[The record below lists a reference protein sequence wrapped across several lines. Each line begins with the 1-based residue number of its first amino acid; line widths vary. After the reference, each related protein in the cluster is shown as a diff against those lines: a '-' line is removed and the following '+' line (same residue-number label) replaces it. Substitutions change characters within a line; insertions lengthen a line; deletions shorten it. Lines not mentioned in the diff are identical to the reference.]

1 MANDVLGA
9 AVANTV
15 LTAAHLNG
23 WGNATSYTPAL
34 TASVTNPT
42 LGNSTITGYYVR
54 YDQLYMVHITLTI
67 GSTFSVGSGTY
78 YLSLPVSLAGS
89 VTGSGVYYDSSTG
102 NVYPLV
108 AVNTTSSTTVA
119 LYQTDAV
126 NTVLTHAVPVTP
138 GTSDAYYV
146 TVVGRTP

>member
-9 AVANTV
+9 AVANSV

-23 WGNATSYTPAL
+23 WGNAISYTPAL
-34 TASVTNPT
+34 TASTTNPT
-42 LGNSTITGYYVR
+42 LGNSTVTGNYVR
-54 YDQLYMVHITLTI
+54 YDQLYIVHVTLTI

-89 VTGSGVYYDSSTG
+89 VAGTGSFYDSSTG
-102 NVYPLV
+102 NIYPII
-108 AVNTTSSTTVA
+108 AVNTTSSSTVA
-119 LYQTDAV
+119 LYQTDVV

-138 GTSDAYYV
+138 GTGDIYNV
-146 TVVGRTP
+146 MIIGRTP